1 VKAPNM
7 DDDLPADDDVLAIL
21 LGGRGT
27 PALGVIPTPTE
38 VVVPAQKWKRAPKPA
53 LRKRKPVLDMA
64 IAVPGDVMREQLAN
78 TDNIRR
84 VRKKAPCTRH
94 ELWEVQKQSLGHQM
108 FCEPSLPGVCPE
120 LHELYERMLVSGEIA
135 LPSAD
140 SAHARTPESEK
151 VPQTPQI
158 DSLPK
163 DPKEEEPKHEVRE
176 EETREDEPE
185 DERRAIEPEPQ
196 PDAQEVAHVQASL
209 DPDGG
214 EFVCCSLL
222 WLLIKQS

>member
-1 VKAPNM
+1 M
-7 DDDLPADDDVLAIL
+7 
-21 LGGRGT
+21 
-27 PALGVIPTPTE
+27 
-38 VVVPAQKWKRAPKPA
+38 
-53 LRKRKPVLDMA
+53 
-64 IAVPGDVMREQLAN
+64 MREQLAN

-84 VRKKAPCTRH
+84 VRKKAPCTRC
-94 ELWEVQKQSLGHQM
+94 ELWEVQKQSLGYQM
-108 FCEPSLPGVCPE
+108 FCEPSLPGICLCLCGCVLLYNFWAKAKLLILFYFSNSGVCAE
-120 LHELYERMLVSGEIA
+120 LHELYERMLVSGETA

-140 SAHARTPESEK
+140 SANVRTPESEK

-163 DPKEEEPKHEVRE
+163 DPKEEEPKHEGRE
-176 EETREDEPE
+176 EETKEDEPE

-196 PDAQEVAHVQASL
+196 PDAQEVAHVQAPL

-222 WLLIKQS
+222 WLLMKQS